1 MTRTRCCWH
10 GMLKVKATVTSV
22 SKRMEALISNVHT
35 THKDSKL
42 LMRTSTDVLFVIGLV
57 PWTLIKFSNCGPSA
71 VQKAQKM
78 EMKERK
84 GSSRMPVNKG

>member
-42 LMRTSTDVLFVIGLV
+42 LTYEDIHRCAVCDRIGPLDAHKV
-57 PWTLIKFSNCGPSA
+57 QQLWT
-71 VQKAQKM
+71 
-78 EMKERK
+78 
-84 GSSRMPVNKG
+84 

>member
-57 PWTLIKFSNCGPSA
+57 PWTLISSA
-71 VQKAQKM
+71 IVDLVLL
-78 EMKERK
+78 RK
-84 GSSRMPVNKG
+84 HRRWR